1 MYDNMFKWGIIG
13 TGGIASAFANDII
26 QLKDHEITAVLSR
39 NIQTAQEFS
48 QAINGC
54 LEYDDLDSFLHDDSL
69 DAVYVATPNSLHCDQ
84 TVSALKLKKPVL
96 CEKPFSMNSEESR
109 LMIQTSKE
117 NSTALLDGMWMRYLP
132 HILKLKEILNENHI
146 GHIQSIY
153 ACHGQNLQWS
163 KNPRLWTKELGGG
176 ALLDLGIYVISF
188 CHMIMGLPNKIFAQS
203 IFTENKVD
211 AKTNMIFQYKDGII
225 ANLSCSMYD
234 SQPNRAVITGTKGYI
249 EIDPTFYAP
258 TSMKICKNDGEIIN
272 FKNNYQGHGLREQA
286 IEMKYC
292 IRNNLIESSK
302 MPHHETLEVIE
313 IMDQVREKIGLKFN

>member
-1 MYDNMFKWGIIG
+1 M
-13 TGGIASAFANDII
+13 
-26 QLKDHEITAVLSR
+26 VL
-39 NIQTAQEFS
+39 
-48 QAINGC
+48 
-54 LEYDDLDSFLHDDSL
+54 
-69 DAVYVATPNSLHCDQ
+69 
-84 TVSALKLKKPVL
+84 
-96 CEKPFSMNSEESR
+96 
-109 LMIQTSKE
+109 
-117 NSTALLDGMWMRYLP
+117 
-132 HILKLKEILNENHI
+132 
-146 GHIQSIY
+146 
-153 ACHGQNLQWS
+153 
-163 KNPRLWTKELGGG
+163 
-176 ALLDLGIYVISF
+176 
-188 CHMIMGLPNKIFAQS
+188 GLPDKIFAQS

-286 IEMKYC
+286 IEMEYC